1 MLVAEHDAVY
11 FDLDGVLYLGPEV
24 IPSAPPVVNRLFDSG
39 LKVYYVT
46 NNAARSVAEVARH
59 LADLGYPAA
68 SEQVISA
75 AQAGAALLAQDLPA
89 GAKILVCG
97 TDNLVNVVEE
107 AGFLPVF
114 SADDQPLATIQ
125 GYNPNGSWA
134 LHEEIA
140 IAVQNG
146 AKWYAT
152 NDDATRP
159 TDRGI
164 VPGAGGG
171 IQLVGSCLPGL
182 APKIAG
188 KPYSPIMDLLG
199 ERSKAKNP
207 ILVGDRLDTDISGAT
222 NLGMES
228 LWVFTG
234 VHGKADLLAAPKPQ
248 RPTNIGW
255 DSSALFAPKRQL
267 QISATEYRCGAQI
280 LTLGSR
286 QEAELITMPQGIEA
300 QLDALWALANAAWRG
315 LQVSQLELDKLT
327 DLP

>member
-24 IPSAPPVVNRLFDSG
+24 IPSAPPVVNRLVDMGFP
-39 LKVYYVT
+39 VYYVT
-46 NNAARSVAEVARH
+46 NNAARSVNVVAQH
-59 LADLGYPAA
+59 LADLGYPALPD
-68 SEQVISA
+68 QVISA
-75 AQAGAALLAQDLPA
+75 AQAGVALLAQDLPA

-97 TDNLVNVVEE
+97 TENLVNVVKE

-114 SADDQPLATIQ
+114 SAADQPLATIQ
-125 GYNPNGSWA
+125 GYNPNGSWD

-159 TDRGI
+159 TDRGV
-164 VPGAGGG
+164 VPGAGAG
-171 IQLVGSCLPGL
+171 IQLVGTCLPGMT
-182 APKIAG
+182 PKIAG
-188 KPYSPIMDLLG
+188 KPYQPIMDLVG
-199 ERSKAKNP
+199 KRSKAQNP

-228 LWVFTG
+228 LWVYTG
-234 VHGKADLLAAPKPQ
+234 VHGKADLLVAPKSQ

-267 QISATEYRCGAQI
+267 QISARGYRCGTQI
-280 LTLGSR
+280 LALDSGR
-286 QEAELITMPQGIEA
+286 GAELITKPQGIKE
-300 QLDALWALANAAWRG
+300 QMDALWALVNAAWQG
-315 LQVSQLELDKLT
+315 IKVVPTELDKLV